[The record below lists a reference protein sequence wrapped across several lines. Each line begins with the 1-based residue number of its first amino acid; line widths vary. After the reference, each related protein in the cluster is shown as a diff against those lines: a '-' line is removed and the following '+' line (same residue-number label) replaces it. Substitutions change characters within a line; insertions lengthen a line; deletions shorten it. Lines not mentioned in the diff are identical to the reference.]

1 MALPTYLDLVNDV
14 LVRMRE
20 PEVTTVAE
28 NTVSNLVGKYINDAK
43 RQVSDAYDWDAFN
56 TPITVSTIANTTGPY
71 SLTGAGVRYKTMD
84 VINTTSF
91 YEMQPL
97 SHANYDSFYYTTPT
111 PTKGL
116 PMYYSIKGV
125 DTNGD
130 IKVNFWPVPD
140 AVYSIR
146 FSLIVPEA
154 DFTTDTSTTLLAK
167 EPIVLGA
174 FARALV
180 ERGEDGGLSSSEAY
194 AMYKS
199 CMSDLIALELA
210 RSPENDTFEAV

>member
-1 MALPTYLDLVNDV
+1 MALPTYLELVNDV

-20 PEVTTVAE
+20 PQVTTVSE
-28 NTVSNLVGKYINDAK
+28 NTVSALVGKYINDAK

-56 TPITVSTIANTTGPY
+56 TPITVNTIANTTGPY
-71 SLTGAGVRYKTMD
+71 SITGAGVRYKTMD
-84 VINTTSF
+84 VINITSF
-91 YEMQPL
+91 YEMSPL

-154 DFTTDTSTTLLAK
+154 DFTTDASTTLLAK

-180 ERGEDGGLSSSEAY
+180 ERGEDGGLTSSEAY
-194 AMYKS
+194 ALYKS
-199 CMSDLIALELA
+199 SMSDLIALELA

>member
-20 PEVTTVAE
+20 PTVE
-28 NTVSNLVGKYINDAK
+28 TVSQNTVSALVGKYVNDAK
-43 RQVSDAYDWDAFN
+43 RQVADAYDWDAFN
-56 TPITVSTIANTTGPY
+56 TAITVSTTANNTGPY

-84 VINTTSF
+84 VINTTAYNQLSA
-91 YEMQPL
+91 L
-97 SHANYDSFYYTTPT
+97 SHERYDAFYYTIPNPT
-111 PTKGL
+111 RGL
-116 PMYYSIKGV
+116 PLYYTARGV
-125 DTNGD
+125 DTSGD
-130 IKVNFWPVPD
+130 IQVVFWPVPD
-140 AVYSIR
+140 AAYNIR

-154 DFTTDTSTTLLAK
+154 DFTTDSSTTLLAK

-194 AMYKS
+194 ALYKS
-199 CMSDLIALELA
+199 SLADLISLELA
-210 RSPENDTFEAV
+210 RSPENDTFEAT

>member
-1 MALPTYLDLVNDV
+1 MALSTYLDLVNDV

-20 PEVTTVAE
+20 PTVTTVSQ
-28 NTVSNLVGKYINDAK
+28 NTVSALVGKYVNDAK

-71 SLTGAGVRYKTMD
+71 SITGAGVRYKTMD
-84 VINTTSF
+84 VINTSSF
-91 YEMQPL
+91 YELSPL

-154 DFTTDTSTTLLAK
+154 DFTTDSSTTLLAK

-194 AMYKS
+194 ALYKS
-199 CMSDLIALELA
+199 CLSDLISLELA
-210 RSPENDTFEAV
+210 RSPENDQFEAV

>member
-1 MALPTYLDLVNDV
+1 MALPTYLELVNDV

-20 PEVTTVAE
+20 PQVTSVSE
-28 NTVSNLVGKYINDAK
+28 NTVSSLVGKYINDAK

-56 TPITVSTIANTTGPY
+56 TAITVTTTAGSTGPY
-71 SLTGAGVRYKTMD
+71 SITGAGVRSKTID
-84 VINTTSF
+84 VINTTNYYVLS
-91 YEMQPL
+91 PL
-97 SHANYDSFYYTTPT
+97 SHQQYDSFYYTIPT
-111 PTKGL
+111 PTTGL
-116 PMYYSIKGV
+116 PLYYTVKGV

-130 IKVNFWPVPD
+130 IKVVFWPVPD
-140 AVYSIR
+140 AVYNIR

-154 DFTTDTSTTLLAK
+154 EFSTDSQTTLLAK

-194 AMYKS
+194 ALYKAALA
-199 CMSDLIALELA
+199 DLISLELA
-210 RSPENDTFEAV
+210 RSPENDTFEAT

>member
-56 TPITVSTIANTTGPY
+56 TPITVPTVSGQSQGYVI
-71 SLTGAGVRYKTMD
+71 TGAGVRFKTMD

-91 YEMQPL
+91 YQMQPL
-97 SHANYDSFYYTTPT
+97 SHTNYDSFYYTTPT
-111 PTKGL
+111 PTSGL
-116 PMYYSIKGV
+116 PMYYTMQGV
-125 DTNGD
+125 NSNGD
-130 IKVNFWPVPD
+130 MKVNFWPVPD
-140 AVYSIR
+140 AVYNIR

-154 DFTTDTSTTLLAK
+154 DFTTDTSTTLLAR

-180 ERGEDGGLSSSEAY
+180 ERGEDGGLTSSEAY
-194 AMYKS
+194 ALYKS
-199 CMSDLIALELA
+199 CLSDLISL
-210 RSPENDTFEAV
+210 

>member
-1 MALPTYLDLVNDV
+1 MALPTYLELVNDV

-20 PEVTTVAE
+20 PQVTTVAE
-28 NTVSNLVGKYINDAK
+28 NTVSALVGKYINDAK

-56 TPITVSTIANTTGPY
+56 TPITVNTIANTTGPY
-71 SLTGAGVRYKTMD
+71 SITGAGVRYKTMD

-91 YEMQPL
+91 YEMSPL

-111 PTKGL
+111 PTTGL

-154 DFTTDTSTTLLAK
+154 DFSTDSSTTLLAK

-194 AMYKS
+194 ALYKS
-199 CMSDLIALELA
+199 SMSDLIALELA

>member
-28 NTVSNLVGKYINDAK
+28 NTVSALVGKYINDAK

-56 TPITVSTIANTTGPY
+56 TPITVNTIANTTGPY
-71 SLTGAGVRYKTMD
+71 SITGAGVRYKTMD

-91 YEMQPL
+91 YELQPL

-140 AVYSIR
+140 AVYAIR

-154 DFTTDTSTTLLAK
+154 DFTTDSSTTLLAK

-180 ERGEDGGLSSSEAY
+180 ERGEDGGLTSSEAY
-194 AMYKS
+194 ALYKS

>member
-28 NTVSNLVGKYINDAK
+28 NTVSALVGKYINDAK

-56 TPITVSTIANTTGPY
+56 TPITVNTIANTTGPY
-71 SLTGAGVRYKTMD
+71 SITGAGVRYKTMD

-91 YEMQPL
+91 YELSPL

-140 AVYSIR
+140 AVYAIR

-154 DFTTDTSTTLLAK
+154 DFTTDSSTTLVAK

-194 AMYKS
+194 ALYKS

>member
-56 TPITVSTIANTTGPY
+56 TPITISTIANTTGPY
-71 SLTGAGVRYKTMD
+71 SITGAGVRFKTMD

-91 YEMQPL
+91 YEMSPL

-154 DFTTDTSTTLLAK
+154 DFTTDSSTTLLAK

-180 ERGEDGGLSSSEAY
+180 ERGEDGGLNSSEAY
-194 AMYKS
+194 ALYKS
-199 CMSDLIALELA
+199 CLSDLIALELA

>member
-20 PEVTTVAE
+20 PQVTTVAE
-28 NTVSNLVGKYINDAK
+28 NTVSALVGKYINDAK

-56 TPITVSTIANTTGPY
+56 TPITVNTIANTTGPY
-71 SLTGAGVRYKTMD
+71 SITGAGVRFKTMD

-91 YEMQPL
+91 YQMSPL

-111 PTKGL
+111 PTTGL

-194 AMYKS
+194 ALYKS
-199 CMSDLIALELA
+199 SMSDLIALELA

>member
-1 MALPTYLDLVNDV
+1 MALPTYLQLVNDV

-20 PEVTTVAE
+20 PQVSTVSE
-28 NTVSNLVGKYINDAK
+28 NTVSALVGKYVNDAK

-56 TPITVSTIANTTGPY
+56 TPITVSTAVGQSAGY
-71 SLTGAGVRYKTMD
+71 SITGAGVRFKTMD
-84 VINTTSF
+84 VINTSSF
-91 YEMQPL
+91 YQLSPL

-111 PTKGL
+111 PTRGL
-116 PMYYSIKGV
+116 PMYYTMQGV

-130 IKVNFWPVPD
+130 MKVNFWPVPD

-154 DFTTDTSTTLLAK
+154 DFSTDSSTTLLAK

-180 ERGEDGGLSSSEAY
+180 ERGEDGGLTSSEAY
-194 AMYKS
+194 ALYKS
-199 CMSDLIALELA
+199 ALSDLISLELA

>member
-20 PEVTTVAE
+20 PQVSTVAE
-28 NTVSNLVGKYINDAK
+28 NTVSALVGKYINDAK

-84 VINTTSF
+84 VINITSF

-140 AVYSIR
+140 AVYNIR

-194 AMYKS
+194 ALYKS

>member
-1 MALPTYLDLVNDV
+1 MALPTYLQLVNDV

-71 SLTGAGVRYKTMD
+71 SIMGAGVRFKTMD

-125 DTNGD
+125 DANGD

-146 FSLIVPEA
+146 FSLIVPEP

-180 ERGEDGGLSSSEAY
+180 ERGEDGGLTSSEAY
-194 AMYKS
+194 ALYKS

-210 RSPENDTFEAV
+210 RSPENDSFEAV

>member
-20 PEVTTVAE
+20 PQVSTVSE
-28 NTVSNLVGKYINDAK
+28 NTVSTLVGKYVNDAK

-71 SLTGAGVRYKTMD
+71 SITGAGVRYKTMD

-91 YEMQPL
+91 YELSPL

-194 AMYKS
+194 ALYKS